1 MNYSYFAARCDE
13 AAAAVLDWPVVTQIP
28 GADHDLAGLLSDVV
42 RGVQFTQAFGRF
54 AELLTGEEV
63 DFESDEVV
71 VAETDDET
79 GIVFRV
85 PADLVRVIATADVTR
100 LYGLVPE
107 WSQLRDFADP
117 DQDQLREFVDDLQHL
132 ARIAERAGGGMYSH
146 GCA

>member
-1 MNYSYFAARCDE
+1 M
-13 AAAAVLDWPVVTQIP
+13 
-28 GADHDLAGLLSDVV
+28 
-42 RGVQFTQAFGRF
+42 
-54 AELLTGEEV
+54 TGEEV

-85 PADLVRVIATADVTR
+85 PPDLVRVIATADVTR

-117 DQDQLREFVDDLQHL
+117 DPDQLRAFVDDLQRL
-132 ARIAERAGGGMYSH
+132 ARIAERAGGSMYSH